1 MDILQ
6 NSLSLVQ
13 NPLDEQAQN
22 IRIGQSF
29 AQSFIQGYNRGVDQK
44 REDERWAEGAPL
56 REAQLTAARA
66 QAESTVARSKID
78 AIGAANAAKQ
88 QEKMAEFAGLAGQ
101 VSESG
106 WNPTDRVKL
115 YDFLK
120 KNPEFY
126 GSPFHQQMEAGFNNA
141 AKARMDEEEWRTRL
155 ATQITEE
162 RIRQEG
168 RSVAK
173 PGLTEDQRIILRGK
187 ISALKADPQS
197 AVPGWLDK
205 GIQKLAEEF
214 GITAPEVVQAD
225 QGGAT
230 VADGGKPESGPK
242 PIKIVKGPDGKL
254 MVEGSE
260 QAQQA
265 APQAVKQ
272 PKRQSVA
279 DIIGPVL
286 GDSQRPSVMANWP
299 KWD

>member
-1 MDILQ
+1 MDIIFTTPAQ
-6 NSLSLVQ
+6 DAARSNAGQTFANAFLSSFQ
-13 NPLDEQAQN
+13 
-22 IRIGQSF
+22 QST
-29 AQSFIQGYNRGVDQK
+29 QRR

-56 REAQLTAARA
+56 RQAQLVAANA
-66 QAESTVARSKID
+66 QAESAVAKSQLD
-78 AIGAANAAKQ
+78 AIGVANAAKMQ
-88 QEKMAEFAGLAGQ
+88 GKMADFAGLAGQ

-225 QGGAT
+225 QGGDAVVDST
-230 VADGGKPESGPK
+230 KPDSGPK

-254 MVEGSE
+254 MVEGSAPTQE
-260 QAQQA
+260 A

-286 GDSQRPSVMANWP
+286 GDSQRPSIMANRLR
-299 KWD
+299 WD